1 MPLDIDLC
9 CNRTWKQLKTHCGVH
24 DSCAMCTDRVGDV
37 ADVDCVKMLVVAG
50 VLYEDLVVQVV
61 LVLRHKDVNV
71 THDFQ
76 NVQTLKTF

>member
-1 MPLDIDLC
+1 
-9 CNRTWKQLKTHCGVH
+9 
-24 DSCAMCTDRVGDV
+24 MCTDRVGNV